1 MEVKENVNN
10 IIPAVT
16 PQWYVIYT
24 VARSERKIYDRL
36 CLDGVKAYCPVYRVT
51 RQWSDRKRNV
61 EVPLFN
67 SYVFIYL
74 KENELSKVLRIPGV
88 VKVVYYLGKPAIVRQ
103 KEIDGIK
110 KFLQQTEGYRIK
122 IKVGDRV
129 QVSNGAMQ
137 GVFGEVIRIGKTK
150 TVIQIEQL
158 GMSLVATVPRGQL
171 QKPLTIEDK

>member
-1 MEVKENVNN
+1 MEINENVNN
-10 IIPAVT
+10 KMPVIT

-24 VARSERKIYDRL
+24 IARSERKIYDRL
-36 CLDGVKAYCPVYRVT
+36 CIDGIKAYCPVYRVT
-51 RQWSDRKRNV
+51 RQWSDRKRTV

-74 KENELSKVLRIPGV
+74 KEYELSKVLRVPGV

-103 KEIDGIK
+103 KEIDSIK
-110 KFLQQTEGYRIK
+110 EFLQQTEGYRIK

-137 GVFGEVIRIGKTK
+137 GVFGEVLRIGKTK
-150 TVIQIEQL
+150 IVIQIEQL
-158 GMSLVATVPRGQL
+158 GMSLVATIPRGQL
-171 QKPLTIEDK
+171 EKPLTIEEN